1 MSVVIQERA
10 SSQPIAVV
18 VRPRYGARPAILVL
32 GVLLLAVYHAALREL
47 VVAWWEDPNY
57 SHGFLIP
64 VFSAFLVWQRRA
76 VLSDTAARGS
86 WLGLPVLVTGVLMFA
101 VGEIGGEL
109 FLLRSSLIVVLA
121 GLVLFHL

>member
-18 VRPRYGARPAILVL
+18 VRPRYGARVATLVL
-32 GVLLLAVYHAALREL
+32 GILLLAVYHAALRDL

-76 VLSDTAARGS
+76 ALSVMDARGT
-86 WLGLPVLVTGVLMFA
+86 WLGLPVLATGLLMLVA
-101 VGEIGGEL
+101 GEIG
-109 FLLRSSLIVVLA
+109 
-121 GLVLFHL
+121 